1 MRIVRIA
8 ADSFIAVTAN
18 KSKFANL
25 NKNRLVSER
34 RIIIRNNS
42 RKYNK

>member
-8 ADSFIAVTAN
+8 ADSFIAVTTN

-25 NKNRLVSER
+25 KKNRLVSER
-34 RIIIRNNS
+34 RIISKINS
-42 RKYNK
+42 RK

>member
-25 NKNRLVSER
+25 KKNRLVSES
-34 RIIIRNNS
+34 RIIIKINS
-42 RKYNK
+42 QKYYK